1 MTTKKSMVAGVG
13 VVAACTACCTV
24 PIAASAGLVAVAWP
38 LSIMFGLITAGAGTW
53 AWWRRRRATGESES

>member
-24 PIAASAGLVAVAWP
+24 PIAASAGLVAVAAA
-38 LSIMFGLITAGAGTW
+38 TCH
-53 AWWRRRRATGESES
+53 WRERKLTGEDRIPCQAY